1 VSAAGGV
8 LLLSRSEVAA
18 RISLSE
24 CVAAVEAAL
33 IAQAEGRVLKTA
45 AASVPSEGGGFHVK
59 AGGFPSPL
67 ARFVAKV
74 NSNFSGNPERFGL
87 PAIQGVLLLADAIRG
102 SPLALMDSIEI
113 TIQRTGAATAVAA
126 KRLARPDSRVATICG
141 CGAQGRIQA
150 AALAYVLPIERFFL
164 CDSDPRRAEAL
175 AEDVRRTLGIPAVA
189 REDLRSAVSQ
199 SDVCVTCT
207 PSRAPILFPGDVSPG
222 TFLAAVGADSPDKQE
237 LHPEILARSKVV
249 VDHIDQCAEFGEL
262 HHALAGGHLRR
273 ENVHGD
279 LAGVVSGRIPGRER
293 RDETIVFDSTGIA
306 LEDAAA
312 AALVYERALAAGAG
326 TRWNPTA

>member
-1 VSAAGGV
+1 MSAAGGV

-33 IAQAEGRVLKTA
+33 IAESEGRVLRTA
-45 AASVPSEGGGFHVK
+45 VASVPSEGGGFHVK

-87 PAIQGVLLLADAIRG
+87 PAIQGVLLLADAVHG
-102 SPLALMDSIEI
+102 TPLALMDSIEI

-150 AALAYVLPIERFFL
+150 AALAHVLPIERFFL
-164 CDSDPRRAEAL
+164 CDSDPRRAESL
-175 AEDVRRTLGIPAVA
+175 AEHLRRTLGISAVA
-189 REDLRSAVSQ
+189 REDLQSAVSE

-207 PSRAPILFPGDVSPG
+207 PSRRPFLWRGHVRAG
-222 TFLAAVGADSPDKQE
+222 TFVAAVGADNPLKQE
-237 LHPEILARSKVV
+237 LDSGLLVSNKVV
-249 VDHIDQCAEFGEL
+249 V
-262 HHALAGGHLRR
+262 
-273 ENVHGD
+273 
-279 LAGVVSGRIPGRER
+279 
-293 RDETIVFDSTGIA
+293 
-306 LEDAAA
+306 
-312 AALVYERALAAGAG
+312 
-326 TRWNPTA
+326 